1 MNILWAMMTI
11 MMMATAVKAA
21 EKSPT
26 VASGDK
32 KLTYKS
38 PLIDGKS
45 YYFGDHFDRVEES
58 RNNWILSQAKKDDL
72 DEEIA
77 KYDGVWNWESPADII
92 FDEDKGLVLKSKA
105 KHAAIAAPLFKEFD
119 FKANKPLVVQYE
131 VTMQDGQECGG
142 SYLKLLSTGQDT
154 ADLTKFNDKTPY
166 TIMFGPDKCGGNKK
180 IHFIFRHVNPLNGS
194 ISEKHCKKPKERV
207 DELFTDKLPHLYQL
221 IVYPDSNFEMRVDH
235 NVIKEGSLLWDFQ
248 PPVNPPADI
257 DDPTDRMPDDW
268 DEREKIADPL
278 AQKPDDWDED
288 APAELVDESAQMPD
302 NWLQEEPTLI
312 SDPTAKKPDDW
323 DAEIDGEWEA
333 PLVENP
339 VCETV
344 AGCGPWRAPLIA
356 NPAYKGKWHAPMIEN
371 PNFQGFWAP
380 RKIPNPDFFEDL
392 KPFQTMTPISAVGL
406 ELWSMSPDIL
416 FDNLIITD
424 DIEVAREFAA
434 QTFDIK
440 RRFLSADPESFV
452 HQIVELTKNH
462 RLVWIVVTLT
472 ILLVITVGGYLRFG
486 KAKKTKLPIEKTT
499 TASVAQAK
507 KNDDE
512 IHPDN
517 EEEIHTEN
525 TQSTFEEETSTPIP
539 ETETSLSNIPQN
551 FDSIPCLNLD
561 SEAMD
566 VAARTKERIVRKRAV
581 RKD

>member
-1 MNILWAMMTI
+1 MNILWAVMT
-11 MMMATAVKAA
+11 MVMATAVNAA

-32 KLTYKS
+32 ELKYKS
-38 PLIDGKS
+38 PPIDGKTS
-45 YYFGDHFDRVEES
+45 HFADHFDNVEES
-58 RNNWILSQAKKDDL
+58 RKNWILSQAKKDDL

-77 KYDGVWNWESPADII
+77 KYDGIWNWESPASII
-92 FDEDKGLVLKSKA
+92 FNGDKGLVLKSKA
-105 KHAAIAAPLFKEFD
+105 RHAAIAAPLFKEFD

-166 TIMFGPDKCGGNKK
+166 TIMFGPDKCGSSKK

-194 ISEKHCKKPKERV
+194 ITEKHCTKPKEHV
-207 DELFTDKLPHLYQL
+207 DDIFTDKLPHLYQL
-221 IVYPDSNFEMRVDH
+221 IVYPDNNFEVRIDH
-235 NVIKEGSLLWDFQ
+235 GVIKEGSLLGDFQ
-248 PPVNPPADI
+248 PPVNPPSDV
-257 DDPTDRMPDDW
+257 DDPTDRMPDNW
-268 DEREKIADPL
+268 DEREKIPDPL
-278 AQKPDDWDED
+278 AKKPDDWDED
-288 APAELVDESAQMPD
+288 APAEVVDESARMPD
-302 NWLQEEPTLI
+302 NWLQQEPTLI

-323 DAEIDGEWEA
+323 DAAIDGEWEA

-339 VCETV
+339 VCET
-344 AGCGPWRAPLIA
+344 ASGCGPWKAPLIA
-356 NPAYKGKWHAPMIEN
+356 NPAYKGKWHAPMIAN
-371 PNFQGFWAP
+371 PNFQGIWTP

-392 KPFQTMTPISAVGL
+392 KPFQTMAPISAVGL

-434 QTFDIK
+434 QSFDTK
-440 RRFLSADPESFV
+440 RRILSGNTSSILEQIMDPA
-452 HQIVELTKNH
+452 TTH
-462 RLVWIVVTLT
+462 RLGWIVVTLT

-499 TASVAQAK
+499 TAYVAQAK
-507 KNDDE
+507 KD
-512 IHPDN
+512 DN
-517 EEEIHTEN
+517 EIYPDTEQNVNTEN
-525 TQSTFEEETSTPIP
+525 IQSTFLEETITPIP
-539 ETETSLSNIPQN
+539 EDEPSVSNSPQN
-551 FDSIPCLNLD
+551 PESSSRLNLD
-561 SEAMD
+561 IKAEI
-566 VAARTKERIVRKRAV
+566 AARTHARILRKRAV